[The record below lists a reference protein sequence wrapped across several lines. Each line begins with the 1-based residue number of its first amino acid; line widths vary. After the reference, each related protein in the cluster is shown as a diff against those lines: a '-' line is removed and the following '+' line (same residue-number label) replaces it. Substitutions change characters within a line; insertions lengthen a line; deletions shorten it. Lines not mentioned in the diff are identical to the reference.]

1 MDLIGNFIGSLA
13 GSSGEIGRPVVN
25 QTGLTGLWDYTLEAA
40 APSQTLS
47 DPQRSTGPTMLEAVQ
62 DQLGIKLKPMRAIV
76 SVPVIDHVEQPS
88 PN

>member
-1 MDLIGNFIGSLA
+1 
-13 GSSGEIGRPVVN
+13 
-25 QTGLTGLWDYTLEAA
+25 
-40 APSQTLS
+40 
-47 DPQRSTGPTMLEAVQ
+47 LEAVQ